1 MNSNTTKK
9 EIAYRIAARTAC
21 VAAVFSMIVA
31 ALLLYDFSRRMSKDP
46 SEALALR
53 VARVALEKQPA
64 DEDLLAA
71 YRAVDQQLRV
81 EYFRQV
87 AFAATGASLLCLG
100 LVVMLAAAKTAATLR
115 RKLPAPQPMAAP
127 QDLESRWKPRA
138 IGATAAVAVLLAGL
152 AVALAVRRP
161 GWLPTDEEVASTGP
175 AANLPTSAQ
184 QQPESE
190 VAGGGHERAAP
201 LPSEKVV
208 SESPRPSRRVI
219 RETPSE
225 GFSPR
230 EWSPKRKPKPEPALP
245 TYVASDE
252 EIRAAWPR
260 FRGPDGSG
268 ISPYSDVP
276 DTWDAP
282 ANKNVLWKAT
292 VPLPGSGSAIVC
304 GQRVFLSGA
313 TATARQ
319 VFCFDTNSGALVWQ
333 RDVPSIPASTKPVEL
348 NGADFASS
356 TPATDGRRVFAI
368 FANGDLA
375 AFNYGGELL
384 WSKSLGIPQSSYGH
398 AASLLVYKD
407 LLLVPFDQGTVKA
420 GLSKLLAL
428 EAATGN
434 PVWQKSRPVSASWTT
449 PIVIHHADRDQII
462 TASNPWVIAYDPKDG
477 SELWR
482 AGDFGGGGDVAPS
495 PVFAGGVLLAAAN
508 DHSPMLAIRPDGKGD
523 VSRTHVLWKGED
535 NIPDL
540 CSPVATDACV
550 YLLDPNGMLT
560 AYDTHAGEKLWEKD
574 LGDFMKAPGDSS
586 GKFLAK
592 SSPSLV
598 GKLLYVIGEDGKGL
612 VLEPG
617 KDGCKKVAATD
628 LGEQCA
634 ASPAFQSGRI
644 YLRGKKH
651 LFCIGK

>member
-9 EIAYRIAARTAC
+9 QIAYRVAVRTAL

-31 ALLLYDFSRRMSKDP
+31 ALLLYDFSRRTMKDP
-46 SEALALR
+46 SEARALR
-53 VARVALEKQPA
+53 VLRIALDKEPQN
-64 DEDLLAA
+64 EDFLAE
-71 YRAVDQQLRV
+71 YRDTDQELRV
-81 EYFRQV
+81 EFFRQV
-87 AFAATGASLLCLG
+87 ALAASGASLLCLG

-115 RKLPAPQPMAAP
+115 RKLPAPQPMAVP
-127 QDLESRWKPRA
+127 QDLESRWKPWA
-138 IGATAAVAVLLAGL
+138 IGAMAAVAVLLAGL
-152 AVALAVRRP
+152 TVALAVRRP
-161 GWLPTDEEVASTGP
+161 AWLPTDEDVASLGTAEQPVAP
-175 AANLPTSAQ
+175 APT
-184 QQPESE
+184 P
-190 VAGGGHERAAP
+190 GT
-201 LPSEKVV
+201 
-208 SESPRPSRRVI
+208 PRIQSG
-219 RETPSE
+219 

-230 EWSPKRKPKPEPALP
+230 PHAPAP
-245 TYVASDE
+245 AGYVASDD

-268 ISPYSDVP
+268 ISPYTDVP
-276 DTWDAP
+276 DTWDCL
-282 ANKNVLWKAT
+282 ANKNVLWKT
-292 VPLPGSGSAIVC
+292 VVPLPGSGSPIVC

-313 TATARQ
+313 TDKQRQ
-319 VFCFDTNSGALVWQ
+319 VFCFDAKTGALLWQ

-375 AFNYGGELL
+375 AFDYGGELL
-384 WSKSLGIPQSSYGH
+384 WPKSLGIPQSPYGH

-407 LLLVPFDQGTVKA
+407 MLLVPLDQGSVKA
-420 GLSKLLAL
+420 GFSKLLAL
-428 EAATGN
+428 EAATGE
-434 PVWQKSRPVSASWTT
+434 PVWQKSRQVSASWTT

-462 TASNPWVIAYDPKDG
+462 TVSSPWVIAYDPKDG

-482 AGDFGGGGDVAPS
+482 AGKLEGDVAPS

-540 CSPVATDACV
+540 CSPVATPSCV

-574 LGDFMKAPGDSS
+574 LGDFMKAPGESS